1 MVACRSP
8 RQKELPIRGIGSR
21 RRKRRGALQLNRHSQ
36 AERDRSGGLPAER
49 PVEDR
54 RTSHQPHRGA
64 AAMERRSGKC
74 GKLISRRLDRLQDRQ
89 QQTLKKVNAA
99 VKTQLSQE
107 VV

>member
-1 MVACRSP
+1 
-8 RQKELPIRGIGSR
+8 
-21 RRKRRGALQLNRHSQ
+21 
-36 AERDRSGGLPAER
+36 
-49 PVEDR
+49 
-54 RTSHQPHRGA
+54 
-64 AAMERRSGKC
+64 MERRSGKC